1 MNKKETLA
9 GRFGTKS
16 IVTIIAC
23 VLVLCCVIGGTVA
36 WLIDETPPVVN
47 TFTYG
52 DINIQLDESDT
63 GDDDEDPN
71 TNTYDMLPGNVIAKD
86 PKVTVIKGSED
97 CWVFVK
103 LEKSDNFD
111 DFMSYEIAEGWTE
124 LEEGVYYR
132 EYAKNEDADTEYFV
146 LKDNQVLVN
155 GDVTKE
161 QLNALNADGEQN
173 YPTLTVTAYAVQ
185 ADAEL
190 DAIDSA
196 VDAWALIA
204 DQNTSSDD
212 GAEA

>member
-1 MNKKETLA
+1 MNQKKTSA
-9 GRFGTKS
+9 RRFGTKS
-16 IVTIIAC
+16 MITVIAC
-23 VLVLCCVIGGTVA
+23 ALVLCGVIGGTVA
-36 WLIDETPPVVN
+36 WLIAETPPVVN

-52 DINIQLDESDT
+52 DINIELDETDT
-63 GDDDEDPN
+63 DDDGDPN
-71 TNTYDMLPGNVIAKD
+71 TNSYNMLPGNSIAKD

-103 LEKSDNFD
+103 LAKSDNFD
-111 DFMSYEIAEGWTE
+111 DFMTYEIAEGWTE

-185 ADAEL
+185 ADADL

-196 VDAWALIA
+196 ADAWALIA
-204 DQNTSSDD
+204 DQNTSSDN

>member
-1 MNKKETLA
+1 MKQKKTFTR
-9 GRFGTKS
+9 RFGTKS
-16 IVTIIAC
+16 MITVIAC
-23 VLVLCCVIGGTVA
+23 ALVLCGAIGGTVA
-36 WLIDETPPVVN
+36 WLIAETPPVVN

-52 DINIQLDESDT
+52 DINIKLDETDT
-63 GDDDEDPN
+63 DDDDGDPN
-71 TNTYDMLPGNVIAKD
+71 TNSYNMLPGNSIAKD

-103 LEKSDNFD
+103 LAKSDNFD
-111 DFMSYEIAEGWTE
+111 DFMTYEIAEGWTE

-185 ADAEL
+185 ADADL

-196 VDAWALIA
+196 ADAWALIA
-204 DQNTSSDD
+204 DQNTSSDN